1 MSDVETRFLPLLP
14 LSSGVVLPQ
23 MVVPL
28 GIESDEAKAAA
39 DAALAGE
46 SLLVL
51 VPRVETDDGPTVYAR
66 VGTVAKIEE
75 AGRLPGGTRAVV
87 VRALHRAILG
97 AAVPGFGQASS
108 GSGLFVQAE
117 PVQDPAGIPSEHA
130 RELMKEYRAVVEA
143 ILEHRHARPLAE
155 ALRGIGDVGALA
167 DTAGYSPDLTFE
179 QRIELLETIDVT
191 ERLEKALGWARET
204 LGELE
209 LKARIRTDVSDSM
222 EKRQREFMLRQQM
235 DAIRKELGEDE
246 GDVAAEYRAKIAGM
260 DMPAAVREA
269 VEREIDRLERSGEQS
284 PEHSWIRTWLDTL
297 TELPWGQRSDD
308 RLDLTE
314 ARGILD
320 ADHTGLDDV
329 KERIVEH
336 LAVRKLRKDRGLDD
350 SPAEGEP
357 TPARGGSGAILVLV
371 GPPGVGK
378 TSLGESVARALG
390 RRFVRVAL
398 GGVRDEAEIRGHR
411 RTYVGAQPG
420 RIVRAL
426 KEAGTMNPVL
436 LLDEVDK
443 LGNDWRGDPT
453 SALLEVL
460 DPAQNHTFRDHYAE
474 VDLDLSDVLFLATA
488 NVLDTIPG
496 PLLDRME
503 LLRLDGYTEDEKV
516 TIALGH
522 LLPRQRERNGLQP
535 GEVEVTDGA
544 VRQVVTGYTREAGVR
559 GLERELGRL
568 LRKAAVKIAATGAPE
583 TVCGGEGREGS
594 SEATSRIL
602 LDVEDVEKA
611 LGRPRFYDE
620 AGDRTGVPGVA
631 TGLAVTGAGGDVL
644 FVEATSMPT
653 DGGGGLAIT
662 GQLGDVMKESAE
674 IALSYVRSHAE
685 SLGLPA
691 GAFDKKRFH
700 LHVPAGAVP
709 KDGPSAGVTM
719 TTALVSLLTGR
730 PVKSTVGMT
739 GEVTLSGRVLPIGG
753 VKQKVLAAHRAGL
766 TEVVLPAR
774 NGPDLD
780 DVPEAVREAM
790 IFHLAEDIG
799 QVLGW
804 ALEEAAPTSAAEAA

>member
-28 GIESDEAKAAA
+28 SLESDEAKAAA

-46 SLLVL
+46 GLLVL
-51 VPRVETDDGPTVYAR
+51 VPKVEADGGPTVYAR

-75 AGRLPGGTRAVV
+75 AGRLPGGNRAVV
-87 VRALHRAILG
+87 VRAMHRAVLG
-97 AAVPGFGQASS
+97 AAVPGFGEGAA
-108 GSGLFVQAE
+108 GNGLFVQAQ
-117 PVQDPAGIPSEHA
+117 PVEDPAGVPSERA

-155 ALRGIGDVGALA
+155 GLRGIGDAGALA

-191 ERLEKALGWARET
+191 ERLEKALAWARET

-235 DAIRKELGEDE
+235 DAIRKELGEDD
-246 GDVAAEYRAKIAGM
+246 GDVAAEYRAKIAEM
-260 DMPAAVREA
+260 AMPAAVREA
-269 VEREIDRLERSGEQS
+269 VEREIDRLERTGEQS

-297 TELPWGQRSDD
+297 TELPWGKRSDD
-308 RLDLTE
+308 RLDLAE
-314 ARGILD
+314 ARAILD

-350 SPAEGEP
+350 FSANEPA
-357 TPARGGSGAILVLV
+357 PARGGSGAILVLV

-378 TSLGESVARALG
+378 TSLGESVARSLG
-390 RRFVRVAL
+390 RKFVRVAL

-522 LLPRQRERNGLQP
+522 LLPRQRERNGLEP
-535 GEVEVTDGA
+535 GEVEVTDAA

-559 GLERELGRL
+559 GLERELSRL
-568 LRKAAVKIAATGAPE
+568 LRKAAVKLASSGAPD
-583 TVCGGEGREGS
+583 TAGGGEVP
-594 SEATSRIL
+594 AT
-602 LDVEDVEKA
+602 EE
-611 LGRPRFYDE
+611 P
-620 AGDRTGVPGVA
+620 
-631 TGLAVTGAGGDVL
+631 
-644 FVEATSMPT
+644 
-653 DGGGGLAIT
+653 GGG
-662 GQLGDVMKESAE
+662 
-674 IALSYVRSHAE
+674 R
-685 SLGLPA
+685 A
-691 GAFDKKRFH
+691 GAAEPPREISG
-700 LHVPAGAVP
+700 GA
-709 KDGPSAGVTM
+709 
-719 TTALVSLLTGR
+719 R
-730 PVKSTVGMT
+730 
-739 GEVTLSGRVLPIGG
+739 
-753 VKQKVLAAHRAGL
+753 
-766 TEVVLPAR
+766 
-774 NGPDLD
+774 
-780 DVPEAVREAM
+780 
-790 IFHLAEDIG
+790 
-799 QVLGW
+799 
-804 ALEEAAPTSAAEAA
+804 